1 MCFFAERTMWLGTWK
16 LYVLLNSKGNKIKKK
31 ETQIMFKRLLYLLVA
46 EPVKKICII
55 NTSLNNYNTWLLL
68 IISWIV
74 KISYLNDIFL
84 FCNAVKIIVLDK
96 SYWEIYCF
104 LHPSKFWKSNIFLE
118 QSTFKYRIE
127 NLTL

>member
-1 MCFFAERTMWLGTWK
+1 
-16 LYVLLNSKGNKIKKK
+16 
-31 ETQIMFKRLLYLLVA
+31 MFKRLLYLLVA